1 MPESTKNSVV
11 FASKKAVKGETFK
24 KAKFY
29 FANNLPS
36 QKKVLTYAYE
46 KKRILS
52 SYRSIIS
59 DQSRRSAFEKREL
72 ENQVLKSALRMNSQT
87 NFGFERLLLSP
98 KIRSRHTP
106 GGSLT
111 RVRNRCVLSA
121 HRSCVGNLGLS
132 RIKLRQLAG
141 LGCLPGLI
149 KI

>member
-1 MPESTKNSVV
+1 MPESTKNV
-11 FASKKAVKGETFK
+11 FCFAAKNIETFK
-24 KAKFY
+24 KVDLY
-29 FANNLPS
+29 CANVRSS
-36 QKKVLTYAYE
+36 QKKSLTYVFE
-46 KKRILS
+46 KKRLLS

-59 DQSRRSAFEKREL
+59 DQDRRSRFEKREL

-87 NFGFERLLLSP
+87 AFGFERLLLSP
-98 KIRSRHTP
+98 KIRSRCHP

-121 HRSCVGNLGLS
+121 HKSCVRNLGLS

>member
-1 MPESTKNSVV
+1 MPESTKNIL
-11 FASKKAVKGETFK
+11 APKKTGFETFH
-24 KAKFY
+24 KACLFG
-29 FANNLPS
+29 ALNSQPS
-36 QKKVLTYAYE
+36 QKKVSTYVCE

-52 SYRSIIS
+52 PYRSIIS
-59 DQSRRSAFEKREL
+59 DQNRRSAFEKREL
-72 ENQVLKSALRMNSQT
+72 ENQVLKSVLRMNSQT
-87 NFGFERLLLSP
+87 DFGFERLLLSP
-98 KIRSRHTP
+98 KIRSRCHP

-132 RIKLRQLAG
+132 RMKLRQLAG